1 MSRFFGSMALVL
13 ALTVGAASAQA
24 QEVKWRLQSIVPV
37 NTFFWTEMV
46 QKFTDQVWLLSGGR
60 IDITPFGVGEIVPAF
75 QVHPEVAK
83 GTVEA
88 GWTSAA
94 FLVNADP
101 TNAVLSDFPGGP
113 SPETYM
119 HWYYNGGGKQLHQ
132 EYRKEV
138 LGVHAMLLG
147 IGTTEF
153 FAVSTKPIRTKED
166 LVGLK
171 MRTTGAWATV
181 MKESFGSST
190 VVLPSGEI
198 FSALERKVIDAVDWA
213 GPGGN
218 LGMGFHKVAKYL
230 IVPGVH
236 QPSSPVE
243 LVINLDKWNAL
254 SDADK
259 QLLELAAQ
267 LTTFQSYMATG
278 QADQAAMPEYRK
290 NGNEFVT
297 LDPALQAE
305 IKAETL
311 KWLQGQ
317 AKEQSDKG
325 NAWMQRILDSV
336 LTYQAAWASNGFTR
350 AWDLE

>member
-1 MSRFFGSMALVL
+1 MGRLIGTIALAV
-13 ALTVGAASAQA
+13 ALTFGAVSAQA
-24 QEVKWRLQSIVPV
+24 QEVKWRLQSIIPV

-46 QKFTDQVWLLSGGR
+46 KKYTDQVLLLSGGR

-83 GTVEA
+83 GTVDA

-94 FLVNADP
+94 FLANADP
-101 TNAVLSDFPGGP
+101 TNAILSDFPGGP
-113 SPETYM
+113 SPETYL
-119 HWYYNGGGKQLHQ
+119 HWYYNGGGKELHQ
-132 EYRKEV
+132 QYRKEV

-153 FAVSTKPIRTKED
+153 FAVSTKPIRTKDD
-166 LVGLK
+166 LKGLK
-171 MRTTGAWATV
+171 LRTTGAWATV
-181 MKESFGSST
+181 MKESFGGST
-190 VVLPSGEI
+190 VVMPSGEI

-243 LVINLDKWNAL
+243 LIINLDKWNAL

-290 NGNEFVT
+290 NGNEFIT

-311 KWLQGQ
+311 KWLQAQ
-317 AKEQSDKG
+317 AKEQTEKG
-325 NAWMQRILDSV
+325 NPWTQRMLDSI
-336 LTYQAAWASNGFTR
+336 LTYQATWAGNGFTR
-350 AWDLE
+350 AWDVE